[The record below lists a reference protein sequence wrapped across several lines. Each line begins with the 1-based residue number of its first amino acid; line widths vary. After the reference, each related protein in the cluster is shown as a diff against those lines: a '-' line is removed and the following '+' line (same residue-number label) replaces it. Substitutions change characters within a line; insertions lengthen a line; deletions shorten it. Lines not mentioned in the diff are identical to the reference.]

1 MRLNL
6 YTQSNISII
15 VGGLPLTG
23 FMEGD
28 FLEFKIDGNA
38 AERTLG
44 ADGPA
49 MNISAKGGGY
59 INITLKDTSPALG
72 SMEQLFNLQ
81 SLRKN
86 MFTVAVLSG
95 VNEVITASGCA
106 FGDRPAFATG
116 GPKMNGRTFNIQCLA
131 IAMDTAGVESVAGIL
146 AV

>member
-1 MRLNL
+1 MRINL
-6 YTQSNISII
+6 YAQNNISII
-15 VGGLPLTG
+15 LGGIPLSG

-59 INITLKDTSPALG
+59 INITLKDTSPVLG
-72 SMEQLFNLQ
+72 SMEQLFALQ
-81 SLRKN
+81 ANRKN
-86 MFTVAVLSG
+86 MFTMAVLSG

-106 FGDRPAFATG
+106 FGDRPAFSTG
-116 GPKMNGRTFNIQCLA
+116 GPKMNGRTFNVQCLA
-131 IAMDTAGVESVAGIL
+131 IAMDTAGIESVAGVL
-146 AV
+146 AA